1 MRIGIIGCGFIG
13 EKRAL
18 SVKDHEIVVL
28 NDINRDRAEALSK
41 KVGGMAVANWREV
54 ISANV
59 DVVMIATSHES
70 LAEIAMAA
78 LKADRHV
85 LLEKPGARNAEEL
98 KPLLDV
104 ARSRRRVV
112 KIGFNHRFHPTL
124 LKAKALVDSGEVGDL
139 LYIRG
144 RYGHGGRKG
153 MEREWR
159 CQPARSGGGE
169 LIDQGPHLVDLSRW
183 FLGGDLKL
191 EYGAAP
197 TLYWD
202 IPVDDNCFMALRSP
216 RGQFAWLH
224 ATWVEWKNMFSFEII
239 GREGKLVV
247 EGLGGSYGLERLTF
261 YKMHPQM
268 GPPETT
274 IWEFP
279 FPDTSWEREFLD
291 FSEAM
296 ATGRRPCGD
305 LEDAMAVLEIVAQVY
320 ARSSP

>member
-1 MRIGIIGCGFIG
+1 MRIGIIGCGLIG

-18 SVKDHEIVVL
+18 SVKGHEIVAL
-28 NDINRDRAEALSK
+28 NDVNRDRAEALSR
-41 KVGGMAVANWREV
+41 KVGGAVVANWRDV
-54 ISANV
+54 IAANV
-59 DVVMIATSHES
+59 DVVVIATSHES
-70 LAEIAMAA
+70 LAGIAVAA
-78 LKADRHV
+78 LEADRHV
-85 LLEKPGARNAEEL
+85 LLEKPGARNAAEL
-98 KPLLDV
+98 KPVLDA
-104 ARSRRRVV
+104 ARARRRVV
-112 KIGFNHRFHPTL
+112 KVGYNHRFHPAF
-124 LKAKALVDSGEVGDL
+124 LKAKALVDSGEAGDL

-159 CQPARSGGGE
+159 CQPSRSGGGE

-183 FLGGDLKL
+183 FLGGDLSL

-239 GREGKLVV
+239 GREAKLVV

-261 YKMHPQM
+261 YKMRPQM

-305 LEDAMAVLEIVAQVY
+305 LDDAMAVLEIVDQIY
-320 ARSSP
+320 GRSRP